1 MDGKD
6 GKPKVGKI
14 DVKQTMK
21 NNFVEP
27 ATARGNHMTEG
38 ERLQYER
45 GKTLSYFRDLQ
56 VSSKTDSSFLW
67 LLRTFLMALSE
78 ALFVLCYFA
87 CVCVTAEEHLMIC
100 REAKRGGHGF

>member
-6 GKPKVGKI
+6 GKAKVGKI

-27 ATARGNHMTEG
+27 ATARGNHMTEA

-45 GKTLSYFRDLQ
+45 GKTRSCFWDFV
-56 VSSKTDSSFLW
+56 VSFQTDFHFFGSWERF
-67 LLRTFLMALSE
+67 
-78 ALFVLCYFA
+78 
-87 CVCVTAEEHLMIC
+87 
-100 REAKRGGHGF
+100 

>member
-56 VSSKTDSSFLW
+56 VSSKTDLSF
-67 LLRTFLMALSE
+67 
-78 ALFVLCYFA
+78 C
-87 CVCVTAEEHLMIC
+87 
-100 REAKRGGHGF
+100 GF

>member
-6 GKPKVGKI
+6 GKAKVGKI

-27 ATARGNHMTEG
+27 ATARGNHMTEA

-45 GKTLSYFRDLQ
+45 GKTQSYF
-56 VSSKTDSSFLW
+56 
-67 LLRTFLMALSE
+67 
-78 ALFVLCYFA
+78 
-87 CVCVTAEEHLMIC
+87 
-100 REAKRGGHGF
+100 